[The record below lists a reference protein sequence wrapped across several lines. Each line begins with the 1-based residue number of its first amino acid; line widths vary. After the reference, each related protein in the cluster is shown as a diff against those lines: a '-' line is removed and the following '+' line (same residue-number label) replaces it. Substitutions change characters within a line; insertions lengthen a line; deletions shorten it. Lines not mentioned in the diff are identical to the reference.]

1 MPLKNRT
8 NLPYKLTA
16 FWGSIEYY
24 PNQKFLFTLIE
35 FDNEEESVAD
45 QITKTLD
52 NDDLPNLTD
61 KEIQEASTKIQAG
74 LKDYEVRKLK
84 NDNLDDEDEVTED
97 IKETE
102 VDANLEE
109 DLIEEGSS
117 ILHIFFF
124 NFKKDFSEII
134 SHKKN
139 NYRWGTS
146 RGHTD
151 RD

>member
-1 MPLKNRT
+1 M
-8 NLPYKLTA
+8 
-16 FWGSIEYY
+16 WGNTEYY
-24 PNQKFLFTLIE
+24 PDQIFCFSPIE

-117 ILHIFFF
+117 ISHIFFF
-124 NFKKDFSEII
+124 
-134 SHKKN
+134 
-139 NYRWGTS
+139 
-146 RGHTD
+146 
-151 RD
+151 